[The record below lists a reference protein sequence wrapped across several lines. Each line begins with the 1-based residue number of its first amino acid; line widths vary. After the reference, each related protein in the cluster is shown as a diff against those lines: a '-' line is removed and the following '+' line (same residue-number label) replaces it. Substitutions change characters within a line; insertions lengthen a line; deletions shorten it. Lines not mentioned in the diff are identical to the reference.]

1 MEIFRQLQMQRQ
13 ETDAVPAEGDSTA
26 DPLVSSIAANYDSA
40 SDEGGGLED
49 KGAVLEMEGVEPD
62 WQDQG
67 AGQLT
72 SSEDSP
78 GSERALLHFSSDE
91 PDVPLRVSDR
101 SGWGQGKTKG
111 RLPPLMIQVMPH
123 AACAD
128 TDMLVAQV
136 NEPDCPAVKEV
147 VSAGRYCG
155 QRKNKPSTSHR
166 KTLSDTSTVDRSD
179 SLKLA
184 GKKKALDASP
194 NVERSHSLRSAG
206 GRKTRA
212 EQLVASSVERS
223 DSLRSAG
230 KKSEL
235 PPKPTYAAIPS
246 KDSKHSS
253 KAPPLKQKAER
264 VLYRM
269 DTGLGSGG
277 NSSSGLLAESA
288 NVADSSSGSD
298 PDGLNVLG
306 LSSPPRRSQGQGRR
320 NLRKTK
326 SRGKG
331 KGAGTLTPTLLLDE
345 LSFTVHE
352 PPTHLVTVHEPPTHL
367 VTVHE
372 PPTHLVTVH
381 ELPKHLVSVHEPPK
395 HLVTVHEPPKHLV
408 PLEDV
413 VVEGASGC
421 NQ

>member
-91 PDVPLRVSDR
+91 PDMLMRA
-101 SGWGQGKTKG
+101 SGWGQAKTKG
-111 RLPPLMIQVMPH
+111 RLPPLKIQVMSH

-136 NEPDCPAVKEV
+136 NEPECLALKEV
-147 VSAGRYCG
+147 VSGGRYCG
-155 QRKNKPSTSHR
+155 QRMNKPSTSHR

-184 GKKKALDASP
+184 GKKKALDTSP

-206 GRKTRA
+206 GRKTCA
-212 EQLVASSVERS
+212 DQLAASSVERS
-223 DSLRSAG
+223 DSLRSVG

-253 KAPPLKQKAER
+253 KAPKQKSER
-264 VLYRM
+264 VLYRT

-288 NVADSSSGSD
+288 NLADSSSGSD
-298 PDGLNVLG
+298 PDGLNVPG
-306 LSSPPRRSQGQGRR
+306 RSSPPRRSQGQGRR
-320 NLRKTK
+320 NLHKTK

-352 PPTHLVTVHEPPTHL
+352 PPTHLVTVHEPP
-367 VTVHE
+367 
-372 PPTHLVTVH
+372 
-381 ELPKHLVSVHEPPK
+381 KHLVFVHEPPK
-395 HLVTVHEPPKHLV
+395 HLM
-408 PLEDV
+408 PLEDM
-413 VVEGASGC
+413 VVERASGC